1 VASNASTVLWR
12 LFRAAGPAKGDR
24 THAVMLPGGPPFT
37 VAFFANDEMDR
48 VENYESVDVVLFRAD
63 EIKRGLLAD
72 GWKED

>member
-1 VASNASTVLWR
+1 MLWR